1 MLLYVYIVC
10 LHLYEL
16 ARGKYI
22 VMESRL
28 VGGWGEVGMGVE
40 QLLNG
45 KGDKIVLELDSDD
58 NYIMYQV

>member
-45 KGDKIVLELDSDD
+45 KGDNVLELDSDD